1 MATDKVKIN
10 FCAPRELLSLPGI
23 GRSLCDAILDLR
35 ESKGNIKLEDLAQ
48 VKHLQLSLNLVE
60 RLDFE
65 PYEPLPQASPTSDS
79 SRKTQDDMLSRVD
92 QAIASS
98 NLRGPPSC
106 YLTPPTSYLQKD
118 QSTTHPAGQPASGYG
133 PLQGFT
139 TFNPVDPAV
148 GPSGHTPWGYGG
160 PQQSTHMGAMS
171 SPQNRQPYSD
181 FRKDQAF
188 GQLTSQPNWGQSGVQ
203 QTVAPSNLNSFYPT
217 QPVPLNVMPSNSFQ
231 QTMSQNI
238 NPTSLVKVKT
248 EPGQPTACPI
258 PQFSHNETSGQT
270 QACAEFAPASNQT
283 KQQSKADWL
292 PKSLYFD
299 PNKTTWEAFYLK
311 FHSYARD
318 KHWSSQECKSKLMY
332 VLEGKAAEFF
342 ASLHEREPNLP
353 FFDVVS
359 RMESRFAFRE
369 LQETSLLAFMNC
381 SQNKDEKVEEWA
393 DRVLTLA
400 TKAFKNLPDEHIHK
414 QAVLRF
420 CHGSYDKSAGMHAA
434 NKMPSR
440 IEEAIDCIK
449 WFQYNHQIFQDKG
462 RERKSVHLVGEDQ
475 SYSFPDSNAWS
486 TSLQDRSL
494 SVQNRE
500 GRGRQRERYVSYKGP
515 RQESPSEDKKE
526 EKKESSKRDGKDI
539 EERVTSLEGM
549 FQQLMQ
555 KLDAVAERGFNRS
568 SSPSRMATP
577 LGRSE
582 SPSRCFACNAEGHFK
597 RDCPKRKQ
605 VSFKVE
611 QVDTEDLNNSGSDL
625 EA

>member
-1 MATDKVKIN
+1 MATNKVKIN

-23 GRSLCDAILDLR
+23 GRNLCDAILDLR

-65 PYEPLPQASPTSDS
+65 PYEPFPQASFASDA
-79 SRKTQDDMLSRVD
+79 SRKNQDDMLSRVD

-98 NLRGPPSC
+98 NLRGPPSY
-106 YLTPPTSYLQKD
+106 YLTPPTSYMHKE
-118 QSTTHPAGQPASGYG
+118 QSTTPSAGQPTSGYG
-133 PLQGFT
+133 PSQGLIT
-139 TFNPVDPAV
+139 SNPVDSAMSPL
-148 GPSGHTPWGYGG
+148 GHTPWGYGG
-160 PQQSTHMGAMS
+160 PPQSTHMGTMN
-171 SPQNRQPYSD
+171 PQYTQPYSD
-181 FRKDQAF
+181 FRKDQSSN
-188 GQLTSQPNWGQSGVQ
+188 QMTSQPNLGQTGVQ
-203 QTVAPSNLNSFYPT
+203 QTIAPNNSSSFYPT
-217 QPVPLNVMPSNSFQ
+217 QPVSLNAIPSNSCQ
-231 QTMSQNI
+231 QAVSQNV
-238 NPTSLVKVKT
+238 NPTSLANVKT
-248 EPGQPTACPI
+248 EPGYPTACPNS
-258 PQFSHNETSGQT
+258 QLQHNETHGQ
-270 QACAEFAPASNQT
+270 APAYSEFTPAFNQNAT
-283 KQQSKADWL
+283 QQSRADWL

-299 PNKTTWEAFYLK
+299 PSKTTWEAFYLK

-359 RMESRFAFRE
+359 RMENRFAFRE

-420 CHGSYDKSAGMHAA
+420 CHGSYDKGAGMHAA
-434 NKMPSR
+434 NKMPNR

-462 RERKSVHLVGEDQ
+462 RERKSVHMVGESQ

-486 TSLQDRSL
+486 TSLQDRSP
-494 SVQNRE
+494 SVQNKE
-500 GRGRQRERYVSYKGP
+500 GRGRQRERYVPYKGS
-515 RQESPSEDKKE
+515 RQGSPSEDKKE
-526 EKKESSKRDGKDI
+526 ETKILPKREGKDI
-539 EERVTSLEGM
+539 EERVASLEGM

-555 KLDAVAERGFNRS
+555 KLDAVAERRFRS
-568 SSPSRMATP
+568 PSPSRLATSS
-577 LGRSE
+577 GRSE

-605 VSFKVE
+605 VSFNVE
-611 QVDTEDLNNSGSDL
+611 QVDTADLNDSGSNL

>member
-48 VKHLQLSLNLVE
+48 VNHLKLSLNLVE

-65 PYEPLPQASPTSDS
+65 PYEPLPSTSPASDQ
-79 SRKTQDDMLSRVD
+79 SRKNQDDMLSRVD

-98 NLRGPPSC
+98 NLRGPPSY
-106 YLTPPTSYLQKD
+106 YLTPPTSCQQKE
-118 QSTTHPAGQPASGYG
+118 QSTTQPPGQPASGYA
-133 PLQGFT
+133 PSHGFT
-139 TFNPVDPAV
+139 TSNLGDPAM
-148 GPSGHTPWGYGG
+148 GLSGHTPWGYGG
-160 PQQSTHMGAMS
+160 PQQSLHLGAMS

-181 FRKDQAF
+181 FRRDQSF
-188 GQLTSQPNWGQSGVQ
+188 GQVTSQPSWSQSGVQ
-203 QTVAPSNLNSFYPT
+203 QTVAPSTFNSFYPN
-217 QPVPLNVMPSNSFQ
+217 QPVPLNAIQSNSFQ
-231 QTMSQNI
+231 QTMSPNV
-238 NPTSLVKVKT
+238 NPTPLVNVKT
-248 EPGQPTACPI
+248 EPGYPTACPI
-258 PQFSHNETSGQT
+258 SQLPHNETPGKT
-270 QACAEFAPASNQT
+270 QACAEFAPASNQNA

-299 PNKTTWEAFYLK
+299 PSKTTWEAFYLK

-381 SQNKDEKVEEWA
+381 SQNKEEKAEEWA

-434 NKMPSR
+434 NKMPTR
-440 IEEAIDCIK
+440 IEEAIDYIK
-449 WFQYNHQIFQDKG
+449 
-462 RERKSVHLVGEDQ
+462 
-475 SYSFPDSNAWS
+475 
-486 TSLQDRSL
+486 
-494 SVQNRE
+494 
-500 GRGRQRERYVSYKGP
+500 
-515 RQESPSEDKKE
+515 
-526 EKKESSKRDGKDI
+526 
-539 EERVTSLEGM
+539 
-549 FQQLMQ
+549 
-555 KLDAVAERGFNRS
+555 
-568 SSPSRMATP
+568 
-577 LGRSE
+577 
-582 SPSRCFACNAEGHFK
+582 
-597 RDCPKRKQ
+597 
-605 VSFKVE
+605 
-611 QVDTEDLNNSGSDL
+611 
-625 EA
+625 